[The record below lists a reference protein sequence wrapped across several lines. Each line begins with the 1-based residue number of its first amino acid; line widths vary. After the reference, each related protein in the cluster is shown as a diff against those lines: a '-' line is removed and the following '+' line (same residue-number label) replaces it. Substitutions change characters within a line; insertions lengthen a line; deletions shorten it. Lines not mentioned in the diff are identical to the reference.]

1 MPQHPFNMTFV
12 VFPKELIATFY
23 ALIGKGEDLKSKI
36 CLLLWSC
43 PQLSGNLFLT
53 ALGEERFVYNV
64 RVVMVHHIIFD
75 LDGTLLD
82 TIDDICFAINKAL
95 RHCGYDYQ
103 YDREGTKA
111 LVGDGADMLLH
122 RALREKG
129 DDLQAFSEL
138 KPIYMEYYRIH
149 QVERAHPFE
158 GLKEALVSLKE
169 KGVRLSCVTN
179 KPDALAHTILDMHFG
194 ENFFD
199 FILGAKEGLPVKP
212 DPISTFA
219 CIEAVGVGKEEC
231 LYVGDSHVD
240 IATGHNAG
248 LPVALCL
255 WGYEVDYER
264 IKGDAEYV
272 LSSPNDLL
280 SFAPLS

>member
-1 MPQHPFNMTFV
+1 ME
-12 VFPKELIATFY
+12 PKAQE
-23 ALIGKGEDLKSKI
+23 
-36 CLLLWSC
+36 
-43 PQLSGNLFLT
+43 
-53 ALGEERFVYNV
+53 NV
-64 RVVMVHHIIFD
+64 RYRHLIFD

-95 RHCGYDYQ
+95 RECGYDYQ
-103 YDREGTKA
+103 YDRESTKA

-122 RALREKG
+122 RALRDKG
-129 DDLQAFSEL
+129 YDAQAFAQL

-158 GLKEALVSLKE
+158 GLKETLQRLKA
-169 KGVRLSCVTN
+169 KGIRLSCVTN

-194 ENFFD
+194 EGFFD
-199 FILGAKEGLPVKP
+199 FVLGAKEGLPVKP
-212 DPISTFA
+212 NPTSTYA
-219 CIEAVGVGKEEC
+219 CMEAVGVAKEQC

-255 WGYEVDYER
+255 WGYEVDYAH
-264 IKGDAEYV
+264 IQGDAEYL
-272 LSSPNDLL
+272 LSTPEDLL
-280 SFAPLS
+280 RLA